1 MRTFRDFKILKIN
14 IGRGVQNILTNVT
27 GDSSNIDVNIKI
39 KLIPDRDVMDGR
51 DVVAVLVLEEH
62 PEVVGV
68 ELSPLF
74 RRKHFQVFLNF

>member
-1 MRTFRDFKILKIN
+1 MLLETPVTL
-14 IGRGVQNILTNVT
+14 ILTL
-27 GDSSNIDVNIKI
+27 
-39 KLIPDRDVMDGR
+39 KLSLLPDRDVMDGR

-74 RRKHFQVFLNF
+74 R

>member
-1 MRTFRDFKILKIN
+1 MLLETPVTL
-14 IGRGVQNILTNVT
+14 ILTL
-27 GDSSNIDVNIKI
+27 
-39 KLIPDRDVMDGR
+39 KLSLLPDRDVMDGR